1 MHESKK
7 ERQAEAEASFRAALE
22 EVPHIIKG
30 LAPYCATW
38 DEMLEVV
45 GAAQSS
51 DSVLRLV
58 MEKAVEAAK
67 RS

>member
-1 MHESKK
+1 MSESKK
-7 ERQAEAEASFRAALE
+7 DRQVEAEASFRAALE

-30 LAPYCATW
+30 LAPYCTSW

-58 MEKAVEAAK
+58 MEKAIEAAK
-67 RS
+67 RT